1 MAKPWNQPPAVAS
14 GHSQTVEKALDSQT
28 LAAFGAACIDHG
40 AATTG
45 LHANQK
51 AVGTGATC
59 LGWLVGAFHNSS
71 FVPNAM
77 NQLWAKPKIIAN
89 FRVTGKLTVFIT
101 IRVSP
106 GLKSVNV
113 VYDRPPDLNRHVDKL
128 LISLISLPFFL
139 STVHKK

>member
-1 MAKPWNQPPAVAS
+1 MAKPWNQPPEVAS
-14 GHSQTVEKALDSQT
+14 GHSQTVEKALDS
-28 LAAFGAACIDHG
+28 IDHG

-59 LGWLVGAFHNSS
+59 LGGLVGAFHNCS

-77 NQLWAKPKIIAN
+77 NQRWAKPKIIAN
-89 FRVTGKLTVFIT
+89 FREPGKLTVFST

-106 GLKSVNV
+106 EFNRIDV
-113 VYDRPPDLNRHVDKL
+113 VYDRPPDPQ
-128 LISLISLPFFL
+128 SACG
-139 STVHKK
+139 

>member
-28 LAAFGAACIDHG
+28 LAAFGAACIDHS

-45 LHANQK
+45 FHANQK

-77 NQLWAKPKIIAN
+77 NQRWAKPKIIAN
-89 FRVTGKLTVFIT
+89 FRTTGKFSIFYDIGCSRTLTGT
-101 IRVSP
+101 D
-106 GLKSVNV
+106 V
-113 VYDRPPDLNRHVDKL
+113 VYDGPKNALRHVDKL
-128 LISLISLPFFL
+128 LISSIPIPFFP
-139 STVHKK
+139 

>member
-28 LAAFGAACIDHG
+28 LAAFGATCIDHG

-89 FRVTGKLTVFIT
+89 FQACGKQTVFLS
-101 IRVSP
+101 IRVCPECS
-106 GLKSVNV
+106 GLDV
-113 VYDRPPDLNRHVDKL
+113 VYDELSFRYSMW
-128 LISLISLPFFL
+128 ISS
-139 STVHKK
+139 

>member
-28 LAAFGAACIDHG
+28 LAAFGAACIDHS

-45 LHANQK
+45 FHANQK

-77 NQLWAKPKIIAN
+77 NQRWAKPKIIAN
-89 FRVTGKLTVFIT
+89 FRTTGKFSIFYDIGCSRTLTGT
-101 IRVSP
+101 D
-106 GLKSVNV
+106 V
-113 VYDRPPDLNRHVDKL
+113 VYDGPKNALRYVDKL
-128 LISLISLPFFL
+128 LISSIPIPFFP
-139 STVHKK
+139 

>member
-28 LAAFGAACIDHG
+28 LAAFGATCIDHG

-89 FRVTGKLTVFIT
+89 FQARGKQTVFLS
-101 IRVSP
+101 IRVCPECS
-106 GLKSVNV
+106 GLDV
-113 VYDRPPDLNRHVDKL
+113 VYDELSFRYSMW
-128 LISLISLPFFL
+128 ISS
-139 STVHKK
+139 

>member
-28 LAAFGAACIDHG
+28 LAAFGAACIDHST
-40 AATTG
+40 ATTG
-45 LHANQK
+45 FHANQK

-71 FVPNAM
+71 FVPRAM

-89 FRVTGKLTVFIT
+89 FRKPGK
-101 IRVSP
+101 
-106 GLKSVNV
+106 
-113 VYDRPPDLNRHVDKL
+113 
-128 LISLISLPFFL
+128 
-139 STVHKK
+139 

>member
-28 LAAFGAACIDHG
+28 LAAFGAACIDHS
-40 AATTG
+40 ATATG
-45 LHANQK
+45 FHANQK

-77 NQLWAKPKIIAN
+77 NQRWAKPKIIAN
-89 FRVTGKLTVFIT
+89 FHKLGKS
-101 IRVSP
+101 R
-106 GLKSVNV
+106 
-113 VYDRPPDLNRHVDKL
+113 
-128 LISLISLPFFL
+128 
-139 STVHKK
+139 

>member
-1 MAKPWNQPPAVAS
+1 MAKPWNQPPEVAS

-51 AVGTGATC
+51 TVGTGATC
-59 LGWLVGAFHNSS
+59 LGGLVGAFHNCS

-77 NQLWAKPKIIAN
+77 NQHWDETQDY
-89 FRVTGKLTVFIT
+89 RKLSQARQINCIFDHQGESGVQAD
-101 IRVSP
+101 RC
-106 GLKSVNV
+106 GL
-113 VYDRPPDLNRHVDKL
+113 
-128 LISLISLPFFL
+128 
-139 STVHKK
+139 